1 MGQVTS
7 SVRIDESLKK
17 QSNSFDIESS
27 SAEITREGA
36 MQAFMDLRNQAKA
49 NGVSD
54 MSLEE
59 INKEIYSNT

>member
-1 MGQVTS
+1 
-7 SVRIDESLKK
+7 
-17 QSNSFDIESS
+17 
-27 SAEITREGA
+27 

-59 INKEIYSNT
+59 INKEIYSNTQRVFGYN

>member
-27 SAEITREGA
+27 SAEITRGEQCKLLWIFVIRLKL
-36 MQAFMDLRNQAKA
+36 M
-49 NGVSD
+49 VS
-54 MSLEE
+54 L
-59 INKEIYSNT
+59 I